1 MSPPAPRARARAPK
15 EVTETPRK
23 FARSRLTRFHSWLAA
38 SGRTHFDDAMA
49 TDAASPEEVLPA
61 PPEVD
66 ASSDDRVDAG
76 VTANPGESVAEVTL
90 PRAEVEAPEAGQFA
104 SGAPRVA
111 PGASRA

>member
-1 MSPPAPRARARAPK
+1 
-15 EVTETPRK
+15 
-23 FARSRLTRFHSWLAA
+23 
-38 SGRTHFDDAMA
+38 MA

-90 PRAEVEAPEAGQFA
+90 PRAEVEAPEAGQSRQWRSA
-104 SGAPRVA
+104 SRPGTGVATPAAEPIGAPSEA
-111 PGASRA
+111 AKLGARRAGAQ